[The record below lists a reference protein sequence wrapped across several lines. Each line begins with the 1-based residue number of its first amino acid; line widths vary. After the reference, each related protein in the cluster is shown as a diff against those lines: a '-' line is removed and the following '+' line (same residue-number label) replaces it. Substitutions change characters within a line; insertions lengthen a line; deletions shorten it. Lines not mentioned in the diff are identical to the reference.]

1 LIGTPEL
8 VKSAKSDGEE
18 VDLGEVDCGPVRLK
32 PKAAGDGWEV
42 LAVVLE
48 SKVAGEGSR
57 GLAVVLG
64 REKFWHG
71 AEGFPV

>member
-18 VDLGEVDCGPVRLK
+18 VDLDEVDCGPVRLK
-32 PKAAGDGWEV
+32 PKAAGEV

-57 GLAVVLG
+57 GLAVVLR

-71 AEGFPV
+71 AEGSPV